1 MISLRFRGGA
11 LLLAVTAAG
20 AVNLST
26 AVPAAAADGWHRP
39 LCGVVQGDGSVTIT
53 RTDGAALAPTTT
65 ALTPVAYTKLTA
77 LSTPN
82 TLVAISKRSIQRST
96 DAGCSWQ
103 QIGSTE
109 LDLAAYDVAAGPA
122 GNAYVYGIND
132 QPIYRVQNDQVATVH
147 GPVLYDGVVALAV
160 DPTDAQVL
168 RVVSKAGQIYDSADG
183 GVTWTAMGLP
193 VGPDQFLYK
202 AAIDPTDRDH
212 VVAGTMS
219 NGSFVTFDGGR
230 SWTQSTGIGTGRS
243 NGFTVVISAV
253 DPRTVWLEGYDLS
266 QDGNG
271 ARHIWRSTDGG
282 RSFAPMLDG
291 NQAVLINGTPL
302 WPSPVDPDVLY
313 FAYGTWWGGYGT
325 DLYRYEASTGQLT
338 SQHNSH
344 DDIAS
349 VAFNPVDPRVMYL
362 GLVEER

>member
-1 MISLRFRGGA
+1 MIFSRFSGA
-11 LLLAVTAAG
+11 LVLAVTAAG

-26 AVPAAAADGWHRP
+26 ADPAAAVDGWHRP

-53 RTDGAALAPTTT
+53 RTDGVFLAPTST
-65 ALTPVAYTKLTA
+65 ALTPVAYTKLAA

-109 LDLAAYDVAAGPA
+109 QDLAAYDVAAGPD
-122 GNAYVYGIND
+122 GTAYAYGIND
-132 QPIYRVQNDQVATVH
+132 QPIYRVQGDTVTTVA
-147 GPVLYDGVVALAV
+147 GPVLYDGVVGLTV
-160 DPTDAQVL
+160 DPADARVL
-168 RVVSKAGQIYDSADG
+168 RVVSKAGQVYDSSDG
-183 GVTWTAMGLP
+183 GATWAPVGLP
-193 VGPDQFLYK
+193 VGADQFLYK
-202 AAIDPTDRDH
+202 AAIDPADLDH
-212 VVAGTMS
+212 VVVGTMS

-230 SWTQSTGIGTGRS
+230 SWAQSTGVGARH
-243 NGFTVVISAV
+243 NGFAVAISAA
-253 DPRTVWLEGYDLS
+253 DPGTVWLEGYDLS
-266 QDGNG
+266 QNDNG

-291 NQAVLINGTPL
+291 NQAVLINGTPM

-313 FAYGTWWGGYGT
+313 FAYGTWFGGYGT
-325 DLYRYEASTGQLT
+325 DLYRYEASTGRLT
-338 SQHNSH
+338 SQHNTH